1 MRGGKTRETSGERR
15 SKCQKKKLYGDRK
28 QSRGKCWACF
38 ICMRGAE
45 VAVVVY
51 QLRKVRGAIV
61 SESNVAAQ
69 CRHD

>member
-1 MRGGKTRETSGERR
+1 MNGGNTRETSGMQGE
-15 SKCQKKKLYGDRK
+15 KDIGDRK

-51 QLRKVRGAIV
+51 LLRKGRGAIV

-69 CRHD
+69 RRHD